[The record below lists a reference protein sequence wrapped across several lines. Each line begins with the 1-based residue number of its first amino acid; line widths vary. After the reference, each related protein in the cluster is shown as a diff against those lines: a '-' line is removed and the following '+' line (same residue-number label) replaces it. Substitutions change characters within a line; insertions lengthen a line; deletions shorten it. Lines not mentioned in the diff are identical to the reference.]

1 MDMRSS
7 KYPYR
12 LDVETRLPNGCITT
26 HGYAAHHP
34 AEFRHWAHAR
44 GYVLWGERI
53 DDLIDFDRA
62 AFLEAILPPAEQM
75 TGDSENEEEGAEQE

>member
-53 DDLIDFDRA
+53 DRVDWENCAHQLLRYVTQTGRNNLID
-62 AFLEAILPPAEQM
+62 
-75 TGDSENEEEGAEQE
+75 TGAEHGIF

>member
-1 MDMRSS
+1 MDMRSA

-26 HGYAAHHP
+26 NGYAALHP
-34 AEFRHWAHAR
+34 VEFRHWGHAR

-53 DDLIDFDRA
+53 DRA
-62 AFLEAILPPAEQM
+62 
-75 TGDSENEEEGAEQE
+75 DWENWRINYYGK

>member
-1 MDMRSS
+1 MTQDCGVGSMDMRSS

-53 DDLIDFDRA
+53 DRTDW
-62 AFLEAILPPAEQM
+62 
-75 TGDSENEEEGAEQE
+75 ENWRVNYYGL

>member
-34 AEFRHWAHAR
+34 AEFPALGIRTRLCPLGRAHRPCGLGKLAHKLLR
-44 GYVLWGERI
+44 YVTQTGRNN
-53 DDLIDFDRA
+53 LID
-62 AFLEAILPPAEQM
+62 
-75 TGDSENEEEGAEQE
+75 TGAEHGIF

>member
-1 MDMRSS
+1 MKHGYAEFKIPVPAGCGNAAAERMR
-7 KYPYR
+7 
-12 LDVETRLPNGCITT
+12 CITT

-53 DDLIDFDRA
+53 DRTDW
-62 AFLEAILPPAEQM
+62 
-75 TGDSENEEEGAEQE
+75 ENWRVNYYGL

>member
-53 DDLIDFDRA
+53 DRVD
-62 AFLEAILPPAEQM
+62 
-75 TGDSENEEEGAEQE
+75 

>member
-34 AEFRHWAHAR
+34 AEFRHILESDYTDT

-53 DDLIDFDRA
+53 DRTDW
-62 AFLEAILPPAEQM
+62 
-75 TGDSENEEEGAEQE
+75 ENWRVNYYGL

>member
-12 LDVETRLPNGCITT
+12 LDVETRLPNGYITT

-34 AEFRHWAHAR
+34 AEFQHWAYAR

-53 DDLIDFDRA
+53 DRVDW
-62 AFLEAILPPAEQM
+62 
-75 TGDSENEEEGAEQE
+75 ENWRINYYGM

>member
-34 AEFRHWAHAR
+34 AKFQHWAYAR

-53 DDLIDFDRA
+53 DRVDW
-62 AFLEAILPPAEQM
+62 
-75 TGDSENEEEGAEQE
+75 ENWRINYYGM